1 MKGSVR
7 YGLGFFNGLGG
18 ILIPFMKFY
27 FLIFL
32 NKFDF

>member
-1 MKGSVR
+1 MGWA
-7 YGLGFFNGLGG
+7 FFYGLGG
-18 ILIPFMKFY
+18 ILISFMKFY